1 MVGGGECVCVF
12 MTLTPS
18 LCSRRSSGP
27 TWRPSPSRST
37 LSYRTSRACL
47 WCWAR
52 HCGSGLNC
60 SPSTRNSVHSSSI
73 QSFISPEPKITSGQR
88 SISVQTT
95 ERTAQMITRLVIM
108 TDRVNTPINH
118 ICDRAMP
125 GPAPVRRERGDR
137 SIVRTYVRTYIY
149 IYIYIVDRC
158 FDARSLAYSL
168 ASPVPRL
175 LPPSAQ

>member
-1 MVGGGECVCVF
+1 MNREYVGVRVSVRVWGWVVGGGECVF

-60 SPSTRNSVHSSSI
+60 SPSTRNCVHSVFH
-73 QSFISPEPKITSGQR
+73 QSH
-88 SISVQTT
+88 SVYPFTT
-95 ERTAQMITRLVIM
+95 GMIYCCKTCIVLCVITRLFIYCIIM
-108 TDRVNTPINH
+108 I
-118 ICDRAMP
+118 IC
-125 GPAPVRRERGDR
+125 
-137 SIVRTYVRTYIY
+137 
-149 IYIYIVDRC
+149 
-158 FDARSLAYSL
+158 L
-168 ASPVPRL
+168 PR
-175 LPPSAQ
+175 

>member
-1 MVGGGECVCVF
+1 MRVWGWVVGGGECVF

-60 SPSTRNSVHSSSI
+60 SPSTRNCVHSVFH
-73 QSFISPEPKITSGQR
+73 QSHSVYPFTTGMIYCCKTFCLHCVVCNHKTLYLLYNYDNMFTTIIMEAWRSRIFPKGDQSR
-88 SISVQTT
+88 HSVK
-95 ERTAQMITRLVIM
+95 
-108 TDRVNTPINH
+108 
-118 ICDRAMP
+118 
-125 GPAPVRRERGDR
+125 
-137 SIVRTYVRTYIY
+137 
-149 IYIYIVDRC
+149 
-158 FDARSLAYSL
+158 
-168 ASPVPRL
+168 
-175 LPPSAQ
+175 